1 MRVALVAAGVAC
13 GVVAVLPALHASAA
27 GEPGSALGSF
37 GLNAFATGVQLR
49 VGEPNFCFTSTAAK
63 NGCEGATPESTA
75 SLASGPSGHAL
86 AAITWPGDLAANLGS
101 LLITA
106 SGGQIPS
113 SASALDDPV
122 RAEVQTGQSPDTVSF
137 DQVPGSTMK
146 ASAKDTITTADA
158 RVQSQSTPVAS
169 VGPATTSATS
179 SLVGA
184 SSALAKAASSVSD
197 IDLAAGVVHIGSV
210 TSNAT
215 ATTDGTT
222 AKVTGGTTVVGA
234 TVAGVPVTIDEKGVT
249 VDGNGAALTTLTST
263 VNSALSQAGLTLR
276 VSEPQGKPSGAGVS
290 YTSGSLVA
298 VFAPQKGYQFSLTF
312 GGANVTA
319 SSQKSFSFPTG
330 ATGGTT
336 GFVPGTTGGT
346 TGGSVG
352 STGGSGGQAV
362 PPVVP
367 GEVAPGGT
375 TGSSTG
381 VPAPQ
386 TLVPTQSAS
395 SSSPL
400 YGGLSPWLG
409 VFGLLSAG
417 LMAAGFR
424 RLPDKV
430 LEAVPSACPLQES

>member
-1 MRVALVAAGVAC
+1 VASA
-13 GVVAVLPALHASAA
+13 VVAVFPAIHASAA
-27 GEPGSALGSF
+27 GDPGSGLGSF

-49 VGEPNFCFTSTAAK
+49 VGEPNFCFTSTASK
-63 NGCEGATPESTA
+63 NGCEGALPESTA

-86 AAITWPGDLAANLGS
+86 AAIAWPGDLAANLGS

-106 SGGQIPS
+106 SGGQIPP
-113 SASALDDPV
+113 SASALDDSQK
-122 RAEVQTGQSPDTVSF
+122 AEVQTGQSPDTVTN
-137 DQVPGSTMK
+137 DQVPGTSMK
-146 ASAKDTITTADA
+146 ASAKPTITSADA
-158 RVQSQSTPVAS
+158 HVQSQSSPAAA

-179 SLVGA
+179 SLVGT
-184 SSALAKAASSVSD
+184 SSGVARAESTVSD
-197 IDLAAGVVHIGSV
+197 ISMAAGVVHIGSV

-222 AKVTGGTTVVGA
+222 AKVTGGTSVVGA
-234 TVAGVPVTIDEKGVT
+234 TVAGVPVTIDEKGVS
-249 VDGNGAALTTLTST
+249 VQGNGVGVTALTNT

-276 VSEPQGKPSGAGVS
+276 VSEPQGKPTGAAVS

-319 SSQKSFSFPTG
+319 DSQKSFSFGTVT
-330 ATGGTT
+330 TGGSTT
-336 GFVPGTTGGT
+336 GGSTFVPGTTGGT
-346 TGGSVG
+346 T
-352 STGGSGGQAV
+352 TGGTGGQAV

-367 GEVAPGGT
+367 GPVTAGGT
-375 TGSSTG
+375 TGGSTG

-386 TLVPTQSAS
+386 TLPETQNAS
-395 SSSPL
+395 SSKPL

-417 LMAAGFR
+417 LIAAGFK

-430 LEAVPSACPLQES
+430 LEASPSACPLQES

>member
-1 MRVALVAAGVAC
+1 MRPALIAVGVLS
-13 GVVAVLPALHASAA
+13 GVVAVFPAVHASAA
-27 GEPGSALGSF
+27 GDPGSGLGSY

-106 SGGQIPS
+106 SGGQIPT

-122 RAEVQTGQSPDTVSF
+122 RAEVQTGQSPDTVSY
-137 DQVPGSTMK
+137 DQVPGSSMTATAKPTMTK
-146 ASAKDTITTADA
+146 ADA
-158 RVQSQSTPVAS
+158 HVQSQSSPVAAI
-169 VGPATTSATS
+169 GPAATSAS
-179 SLVGA
+179 STLTGA
-184 SSALAKAASSVSD
+184 SSAVAKATSSVSD
-197 IDLAAGVVHIGSV
+197 ISLASGVVHIGSV
-210 TSNAT
+210 TSTAT
-215 ATTDGTT
+215 ATTDG
-222 AKVTGGTTVVGA
+222 AKATVKGGTTVVGA
-234 TVAGVPVTIDEKGVT
+234 TVAGVPVTIDEKGVS
-249 VDGNGAALTTLTST
+249 VQGNGVALTTLTNT

-276 VSEPQGKPSGAGVS
+276 VSEPQGKPVGSAVS

-298 VFAPQKGYQFSLTF
+298 VFSPQKGYQFSLTL

-319 SSQKSFSFPTG
+319 DSQKAISFPTV
-330 ATGGTT
+330 TSGGTT
-336 GFVPGTTGGT
+336 GFTPGTTGT
-346 TGGSVG
+346 TGAVVPGTS
-352 STGGSGGQAV
+352 GGTGGQAV
-362 PPVVP
+362 SPVVP
-367 GEVAPGGT
+367 GVAPGGT
-375 TGSSTG
+375 TGSTG

-386 TLVPTQSAS
+386 TLVPTQNAASAK
-395 SSSPL
+395 PL
-400 YGGLSPWLG
+400 YGGLSPWLA

-417 LMAAGFR
+417 LIAAGFK